1 MSPGSTFL
9 TPSVTSLLV
18 SSPLPV
24 EFRLG
29 LAPGYFEASLIAKV
43 ASLTSAR
50 RSLRSSRISRTRR
63 SSSRAIA
70 SDCGEWSITTA
81 GEHTCALTWPE
92 ATELDGAAGTL
103 TGRLREALGDVLEN
117 FSDACEHVSTTV
129 WDHTGRLAIRVGDYE
144 LDASRRA
151 APAALSQF
159 SRPASSSAGRGRQ
172 RRTTI
177 RWLWVRVRRAHRFYR
192 SRLWSLFSGF
202 GRWGVSAE
210 ASARRSRVWSSRSA
224 GPVNSATRPAPEVTD
239 RNRLRVALRTV

>member
-129 WDHTGRLAIRVGDYE
+129 WDHTGRLAFGWEIM
-144 LDASRRA
+144 SSM
-151 APAALSQF
+151 PAAGPRRQ
-159 SRPASSSAGRGRQ
+159 RCRSSAVLRRHQRAEAANAGRPSAGCGFESDGPTGSTGQ
-172 RRTTI
+172 
-177 RWLWVRVRRAHRFYR
+177 
-192 SRLWSLFSGF
+192 GF
-202 GRWGVSAE
+202 GRCSPALAGG
-210 ASARRSRVWSSRSA
+210 ASARRPARVGLVFGAA
-224 GPVNSATRPAPEVTD
+224 GRPG
-239 RNRLRVALRTV
+239 R